1 MPALIILAIAYTQ
14 SHFYRAFIA
23 VLSPDLIADL
33 GVSKEDLSLAS
44 GMWFAAFAL
53 MQFIVGM
60 ALDRFGPRKT
70 TAIILAIFGAGG
82 AFLFSIANDAPTII
96 FAMTLIGIGC
106 SPILMG
112 SLFVLAKTYDA
123 ARFALLSSI
132 FIAVGLAGG
141 WVGAGPLEW
150 ASRLYGWR
158 TIMAG
163 LAAFTFITA
172 LFIYVFVKEIPREES
187 ANGSGLGGYWQLLK
201 TKALWPFYPIALL
214 ALAPLASIRG
224 LWAGPILFDVYG
236 ADSITIG
243 QVTSWLAIAMIVGT
257 ALYGPL
263 DRIFGTRKWIFVAGT
278 FLNGV
283 AIAWFAFNPTISIA
297 FLTALFICIGITGSG
312 YGLLM
317 AHAKAFFPEGLTG
330 RGVTLIN
337 FFSIGGTGLAQFV
350 TGRLVTLNETPED
363 PAFAYQVIFG
373 YFAVTVLFSLVVY
386 LFSKD
391 VPPNSKA

>member
-23 VLSPDLIADL
+23 VLSPELIADL
-33 GVSKEDLSLAS
+33 SVTKEELSLAS

-53 MQFIVGM
+53 MQFVVGM

-70 TAIILAIFGAGG
+70 TAYILGVFGAGG
-82 AFLFSIANDAPTII
+82 ALMFAMADGANSII
-96 FAMTLIGIGC
+96 FAMMLIGIGC
-106 SPILMG
+106 SPVLMG

-132 FIAVGLAGG
+132 FIAAGLAGG

-158 TIMAG
+158 SIMMG
-163 LAAFTFITA
+163 LSGFTLITA
-172 LFIYVFVKEIPREES
+172 ILIYGLVKEIPREAGS
-187 ANGSGLGGYWQLLK
+187 NGAGLGGYWQLLK
-201 TKALWPFYPIALL
+201 NKALWPFYPISLL

-236 ADSITIG
+236 ATSVTIG
-243 QVTSWLAIAMIVGT
+243 QVTSWLAIAMIFGT

-263 DRIFGTRKWIFVAGT
+263 DRIFGTRKWIFVTGT
-278 FLNGV
+278 VLNGM
-283 AIAWFAFNPTISIA
+283 AISWFALNPTISVE
-297 FLTALFICIGITGSG
+297 FLTLLFVIIGITGSG

-317 AHAKAFFPEGLTG
+317 AHAKAFFPQDLVG

-337 FFSIGGTGLAQFV
+337 FFAIGGTGLAQFV
-350 TGRLVTLNETPED
+350 TGRLVTLNETPDD
-363 PAFAYQVIFG
+363 PALAYQVIFG
-373 YFAVTVLFSLVVY
+373 YFAVTLLISVAIY

-391 VPPNSKA
+391 VPPNAK